1 MDRET
6 GTEPGAGGEEQPAR
20 TYTHE
25 EVEALVSSKL
35 RGQGKAL
42 KELELK
48 ARRLDELE
56 RQRAEAEEAEARKR
70 GEFEQLHIAAKAEA
84 EAARSQA
91 EEYQQRIESLEALL
105 ASEVEEQ
112 VSGIEDEALRKQVKQ
127 RLRGRGVLDQ
137 RDILSLVLAAR
148 GAGTSTPAQPGSPR
162 VLGGAPGKPTR
173 SVPTAKELDSRS
185 VRNEAALALLADF
198 RLKQAGK
205 FE

>member
-6 GTEPGAGGEEQPAR
+6 GNEPGAETAEQPAR

-25 EVEALVSSKL
+25 EVESLVASRL

-42 KELELK
+42 KELESK
-48 ARRLDELE
+48 AKRLDELE
-56 RQRAEAEEAEARKR
+56 RQRAEAEENDAKR
-70 GEFEQLHIAAKAEA
+70 RGQFEQLHKAAKAEA

-112 VSGIEDEALRKQVKQ
+112 VSGIDDEALRRQVKQ
-127 RLRGRGVLDQ
+127 RFKGRSVLDQ

-148 GAGTSTPAQPGSPR
+148 GAGTSTPAQPENPR

-173 SVPTAKELDSRS
+173 GVPTAKELDSRS
-185 VRNEAALALLADF
+185 VRNEAALALLADY